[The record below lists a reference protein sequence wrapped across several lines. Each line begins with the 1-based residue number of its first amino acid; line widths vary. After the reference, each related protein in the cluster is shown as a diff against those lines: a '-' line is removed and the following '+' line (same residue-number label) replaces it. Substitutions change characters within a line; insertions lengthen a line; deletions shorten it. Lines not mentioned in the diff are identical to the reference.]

1 MRNGASGLGRILFKF
16 CTAISTQTGCTGSAG
31 VVCIPTITPSTRLFP
46 GGSVVKNLPTNA
58 GDWGLV
64 PGSGRSP
71 GEGNVNP
78 LQYSFLENPMDRG
91 GWWTMVHGV
100 AKSRTSLSMHQT
112 LGPNILTTGHCG
124 VRHFSWPVR
133 MTDKSLHLF
142 STTRCQMVHSVTQNS
157 CPFPHTPLWKENKV
171 Y

>member
-16 CTAISTQTGCTGSAG
+16 CTAISTQTGCTGPAG

-78 LQYSFLENPMDRG
+78 LQYSCLGNPKGQEAAGYSPWGIKRVGHNLATKQQQSPPTRD
-91 GWWTMVHGV
+91 
-100 AKSRTSLSMHQT
+100 QT
-112 LGPNILTTGHCG
+112 LVPSIARQTLNH
-124 VRHFSWPVR
+124 R
-133 MTDKSLHLF
+133 
-142 STTRCQMVHSVTQNS
+142 TTRQVSHKLL
-157 CPFPHTPLWKENKV
+157 FPSSLERGS
-171 Y
+171 